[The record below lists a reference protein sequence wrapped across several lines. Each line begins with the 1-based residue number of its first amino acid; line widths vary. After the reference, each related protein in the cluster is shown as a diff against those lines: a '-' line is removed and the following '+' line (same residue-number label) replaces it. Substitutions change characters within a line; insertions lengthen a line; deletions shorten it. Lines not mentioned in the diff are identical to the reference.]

1 MAGSSAPRPRDV
13 SSSLLE
19 VFGRARLPSR
29 FGSFQILAFSRADGP
44 IEHVAVIKGNVSG
57 AERLPVR
64 VHSECL
70 TGDVLG
76 SLKCDCRDQLEL
88 ALRQLSGRPRGM
100 LIYMRQEGRGIGLPN
115 KIKAYALQDAGLDT
129 VEANRHLGFDED
141 LRDYAEAAAILRCL
155 DVRSIVLLTN
165 NPRKIEGLQDHGVRV
180 LDREP
185 LVAKPNEH
193 NESYLDTKRHKLGHL
208 G

>member
-1 MAGSSAPRPRDV
+1 MPV
-13 SSSLLE
+13 FE

-29 FGSFQILAFSRADGP
+29 FGDFQVVAFSGAVGP
-44 IEHVAVIKGNVSG
+44 VEHVAITKGDVVG
-57 AERLPVR
+57 GEQVPVR
-64 VHSECL
+64 IHSECL

-88 ALRQLSGRPRGM
+88 ALRRLAERPVGM
-100 LIYMRQEGRGIGLPN
+100 LVYMRQEGRGIGLPH

-141 LRDYAEAAAILRCL
+141 LRDYGEAAAILKCL
-155 DVRSIVLLTN
+155 SLRSIVLLTN
-165 NPRKIEGLQDHGVRV
+165 NPRKIDGLRRHGIAVKG
-180 LDREP
+180 REA
-185 LVAKPNEH
+185 LVASPNAH
-193 NESYLDTKRHKLGHL
+193 NESYLSTKRHKLGHL